1 MSETWNKSAVNCYF
15 AKRAKYGQWQVF
27 VFGNHWRG
35 TNICIWLTWRLT
47 SRIDQAATDSSYLN
61 GQQQFNW
68 LVNFAKENG
77 CKQFYLDSGV
87 QRFGAH
93 RFYLKNRM
101 IIAAHHFSFDL

>member
-1 MSETWNKSAVNCYF
+1 M
-15 AKRAKYGQWQVF
+15 KRKTFFSKIAIGGAN
-27 VFGNHWRG
+27 FGNYYGIKGKQEKLRKKEV
-35 TNICIWLTWRLT
+35 NSIL
-47 SRIDQAATDSSYLN
+47 
-61 GQQQFNW
+61 
-68 LVNFAKENG
+68 NFAKENG

>member
-1 MSETWNKSAVNCYF
+1 MAGFCIRESLAWDKHLYLADLVTDEPDRSGG
-15 AKRAKYGQWQVF
+15 YGQQ
-27 VFGNHWRG
+27 
-35 TNICIWLTWRLT
+35 L
-47 SRIDQAATDSSYLN
+47 
-61 GQQQFNW
+61 FNW
-68 LVNFAKENG
+68 LVNFEKENG